1 MPWHKVHNHSE
12 CPSDQPW
19 AVVKDADGEV
29 EGCHDSED
37 AADRQLA
44 ALYASEPDQE
54 LDDLVTDL
62 TRGADMATR
71 HSPENGRFIPGPGSG
86 GGAGG
91 KGGGAESGG
100 PSGRGKRLGD
110 ALDKH
115 DEGGIKTEI
124 NQAISDGF
132 DADDRAAGLPM
143 HSVKRVSKL
152 TMGGKPQGRAQIV
165 NDSTGRTSMNVRWTP
180 HNKRA
185 TVEFIDDE
193 DGAFHAGNV
202 AGAFKSAGYNTNTSA
217 VNTLPGSSVS
227 PETMATRHDPGTG
240 RFAPGK
246 GTGGGKRKGAPQMK
260 PEGELRAPKKVGGR
274 GSDVRDKRASDK
286 AESRTGR
293 SRRKGAGPKIN
304 REAEGH
310 RLPSRTRRSGAE
322 VEAFDDDF
330 DQDFDATEMAG
341 PFKGWHGVLTLE
353 GRETGDGR
361 EFAPE
366 SLVWTDPPLPL
377 MWQQQ
382 SEPQHN
388 RSVVVGRIDRLE
400 RRGAEIL
407 GWGVIDLG
415 SNHGQ
420 EVARQMGNDTAGGVS
435 VDVDSVKD
443 ADVEMIYAEQTE
455 EDVKSDGDVLMLF
468 GPPPEKVVFH
478 KGRIRGATL
487 VALPAFVEAK
497 LRLLSEDETAE
508 LIAALA
514 VHDDAPLPEPNPA
527 LAAAGGP
534 LYPPLRWFQD
544 PQHEGPTAWT
554 VDQEGRVWGHLA
566 LWSSCH
572 TTFADR
578 CITPPR
584 EGDFPYFLRRE
595 IETEEGELVGVGQIT
610 MGTGHAA
617 LGLGSRPAAAHYD
630 NTGLAMVDCAVG
642 VDRWG
647 IWIAGALR
655 PSVEGVKLRELR
667 AASLSGDWR
676 RIGGKLRLVAVLAV
690 NVPGFPVPRTRAR
703 FASEQ
708 PTSLV
713 AAGVVTEERV
723 SRYKLPRVET
733 RSDGAVVLRR
743 SRMPEEV

>member
-1 MPWHKVHNHSE
+1 MPWHKVHDHSE
-12 CPSDQPW
+12 CPSDRPW

-29 EGCHDSED
+29 EGCHASEAD
-37 AADRQLA
+37 ADRQLA
-44 ALYASEPDQE
+44 ALYATEPDQE
-54 LDDLVTDL
+54 LDELATDL
-62 TRGADMATR
+62 ARAAVNATNTFAKPSRGTPADRRLKRNKAK
-71 HSPENGRFIPGPGSG
+71 SPRTDYQMVQP
-86 GGAGG
+86 
-91 KGGGAESGG
+91 
-100 PSGRGKRLGD
+100 D
-110 ALDKH
+110 
-115 DEGGIKTEI
+115 DEGNCPEGHHMM
-124 NQAISDGF
+124 
-132 DADDRAAGLPM
+132 P
-143 HSVKRVSKL
+143 
-152 TMGGKPQGRAQIV
+152 GGEMCMP
-165 NDSTGRTSMNVRWTP
+165 
-180 HNKRA
+180 
-185 TVEFIDDE
+185 DDE
-193 DGAFHAGNV
+193 M
-202 AGAFKSAGYNTNTSA
+202 S
-217 VNTLPGSSVS
+217 L
-227 PETMATRHDPGTG
+227 
-240 RFAPGK
+240 
-246 GTGGGKRKGAPQMK
+246 
-260 PEGELRAPKKVGGR
+260 
-274 GSDVRDKRASDK
+274 ASM
-286 AESRTGR
+286 
-293 SRRKGAGPKIN
+293 
-304 REAEGH
+304 
-310 RLPSRTRRSGAE
+310 
-322 VEAFDDDF
+322 V
-330 DQDFDATEMAG
+330 G
-341 PFKGWHGVLTLE
+341 PFQGWHGPLTLE

-366 SLVWTDPPLPL
+366 SLFWSAPPLPL
-377 MWQQQ
+377 SWQES

-388 RSVVVGRIDRLE
+388 RSVVVGRIDKLE

-415 SNHGQ
+415 SEAGR
-420 EVARQMGNDTAGGVS
+420 EVARQMANDMAGGVS

-443 ADVEMIYAEQTE
+443 ADVELVFPDDPGE
-455 EDVKSDGDVLMLF
+455 EDVAASDDILMLF
-468 GPPPEKVVFH
+468 GPPPDKVVFH

-497 LRLLSEDETAE
+497 LRLLTDEETNEMLASLE
-508 LIAALA
+508 ALA
-514 VHDDAPLPEPNPA
+514 NGEQADLPEPASA

-534 LYPPLRWFQD
+534 LYPPTRWFQD
-544 PQHEGPTAWT
+544 PQHDGPTPWT

-584 EGDFPYFLRRE
+584 ERDFPYFMRRE
-595 IETEEGELVGVGQIT
+595 IETDSGELVGVGQIT

-642 VDRWG
+642 VDKWG
-647 IWIAGALR
+647 IWVAGALR

-676 RIGGKLRLVAVLAV
+676 RIGGKLRLVAILAV

-703 FASEQ
+703 FTAEQ

-743 SRMPEEV
+743 SRLLTKEV